1 MGHTESSWEEAEN
14 CPKCNEITL
23 FFMEEYD
30 GEQGGTCQKCET
42 SYQFI
47 QISISISNLALVEIC

>member
-1 MGHTESSWEEAEN
+1 MGHTEGNWEEAEN

-47 QISISISNLALVEIC
+47 YKKEMVEVN

>member
-1 MGHTESSWEEAEN
+1 MGHTEGNWEEAEN

-47 QISISISNLALVEIC
+47 YKKEMVEVNWKLE